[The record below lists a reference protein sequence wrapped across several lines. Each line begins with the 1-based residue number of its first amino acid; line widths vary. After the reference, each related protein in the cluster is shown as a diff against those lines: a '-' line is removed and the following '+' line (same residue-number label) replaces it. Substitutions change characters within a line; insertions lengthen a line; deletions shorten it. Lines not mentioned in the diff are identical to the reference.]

1 MRGAFPKFGEVASRL
16 EGCVPAPFEPHR
28 LPPVARRWLERS
40 LPPDRPAS
48 ERVLLEISGEIKLA
62 SWTPFRSREIL
73 APRAG
78 FAWQASA
85 GRFPAAIRGMDY
97 YLAGQGGMRWRL
109 AGLIPV
115 MHASGPE
122 VSRSARGRVAGE
134 AALCPGAL
142 AGSDV
147 LWRDEDD
154 RFSVA
159 SWDLDGERMAVRFE
173 IAHDGAL
180 RSASLAR
187 WGDHGG
193 KGWRLQPFGALVEEE
208 RAFDGVTIPSR
219 IRAGW
224 GLGTSGWSE
233 GEFFRARVEDARW
246 L

>member
-1 MRGAFPKFGEVASRL
+1 MSGTFPSFPEIAARL
-16 EGCVPAPFEPHR
+16 EGGAPVPFEPGP
-28 LPPVARRWLERS
+28 LPPVARRWLARA
-40 LPPDRPAS
+40 LPPDLPAS
-48 ERVLLEISGEIKLA
+48 GRVLLTISGEIKLR

-78 FAWQASA
+78 FAWEASA
-85 GRFPAAIRGMDY
+85 GRFPAVIRGMDY

-115 MHASGPE
+115 MRASGPD

-147 LWRDEDD
+147 FWRDEDD

-159 SWDLDGERMAVRFE
+159 SWDFDGERMAVRFE
-173 IAHDGAL
+173 IAPDGAL

-193 KGWRLQPFGALVEEE
+193 KGWRLQPFGAVVLEE
-208 RAFDGVTIPSR
+208 RAFEGVTIPSR
-219 IRAGW
+219 LRAGW
-224 GLGTSGWSE
+224 GFGTPDWDE